1 MRAVM
6 EKTKVLVADDHPAFR
21 EGLYWL
27 LDKQTDIE
35 VIATAVDGDEAVSLA
50 KELLPDVVVIDVAM
64 PNLNGIEAAKQIN
77 VACPNT
83 AILILSA
90 FDYEQYM
97 IAALQAG
104 AAGYL
109 LKSIPM
115 PHLINAIRLLHVGE
129 GVFDLNVGNNVLR
142 RLALESEKMVG
153 PAGLSHQEVRVL
165 KLGAKGLSNK
175 EIASEL
181 VLSERTIKTH
191 MINIFRKLGVN
202 SRTEAVSRAVKDGW
216 LILDDL
222 N

>member
-1 MRAVM
+1 MRTVM
-6 EKTKVLVADDHPAFR
+6 EKIKVLVADDHPAFR
-21 EGLYWL
+21 EGLCGL
-27 LDKQTDIE
+27 LDNQKDIE

-50 KELLPDVVVIDVAM
+50 KELLPDVVIIDVAM

-142 RLALESEKMVG
+142 RLALESEKVIG
-153 PAGLSHQEVRVL
+153 SAGLSYQEMRVL

-181 VLSERTIKTH
+181 VLSERTVKTH
-191 MINIFRKLGVN
+191 MINIYRKLGVN
-202 SRTEAVSRAVKDGW
+202 SRTEAVSRAVKEGW
-216 LILDDL
+216 LILNDL
-222 N
+222 H

>member
-1 MRAVM
+1 M
-6 EKTKVLVADDHPAFR
+6 EKIKVLVADDHPAFR

-27 LDKQTDIE
+27 LDNQTDIE

-50 KELLPDVVVIDVAM
+50 KELLPDVVIIDVAM

-77 VACPNT
+77 VACSNT

-115 PHLINAIRLLHVGE
+115 PHLINAIRLLYVGE

-142 RLALESEKMVG
+142 RLAIESEKMIG
-153 PAGLSHQEVRVL
+153 PAGLSHQQVQVL

-181 VLSERTIKTH
+181 VLSERTVKTH

-216 LILDDL
+216 LISDDL
-222 N
+222 H